1 MSLSVLYCDRDLA
14 VIVKPVG
21 VLSEDH
27 PTEPC
32 VPAMLRD
39 VIGDSQAYV
48 GTVHR
53 LDKQVGGL
61 MVYALTPSMTGKL
74 SASFAENSAGKEYL
88 AVLAGIPEKA
98 RDTLTDLLF
107 HDRQKNKTYV
117 VKRKRGGVKEA
128 SLSYLVLARREDKTL
143 VRVQLH
149 TGRTHQIRVQFA
161 SRGLS
166 LEGDRRYGGGEGD
179 PALFAY
185 RLTFRHPQTG
195 ETMCFSQ
202 LPEGNRLGGLSLN
215 GLEEIL

>member
-1 MSLSVLYCDRDLA
+1 MSLSVLYRDRDMA

-32 VPAMLRD
+32 VPTMLRD
-39 VIGDSQAYV
+39 AIGNPQAYV

-61 MVYALTPSMTGKL
+61 MVYALTPTMTGRL
-74 SASFAENSAGKEYL
+74 SNALSEEGAGKEYL
-88 AVLAGIPEKA
+88 AVLQVLLPDEEG
-98 RDTLTDLLF
+98 TLCDLLY
-107 HDRQKNKTYV
+107 HDKQKNKTYV

-128 SLSYLVLARREDKTL
+128 SLSYRVLKRQEGKTL

-161 SRGLS
+161 SRRSPLV
-166 LEGDRRYGGGEGD
+166 GDGRYGGGGGI
-179 PALFAY
+179 PALFAF
-185 RLTFRHPQTG
+185 RLSFRHPRTG
-195 ETMCFSQ
+195 EMVCYVR
-202 LPEGNRLGGLSLN
+202 LPEDNRLGGLSLDD
-215 GLEEIL
+215 LEEII